1 MQRERSLSG
10 SLQSHDLIGHETVDE
25 VERELVHRQ
34 FRVEQ
39 SLALVLVG
47 TRERSHLL
55 VVLSDDGIDIVRSV
69 LLRHIDHL
77 GPHVAH
83 GCVLVDEVVDRHVAR
98 DGEVA
103 LRLHDVVVAVE
114 RARDLG
120 REGQHR
126 QHLVQFKLVHGE
138 GDVLQHRCV
147 SVVGVELHT
156 RSVAGAQ
163 DHLGRN
169 ATVLSQIDIVVLVHV
184 KRLVAENRR
193 RRGDVEF
200 HAVALHGRAQS
211 QVQSRLS
218 LLVLDD
224 GMGDESFLEERSVDQ
239 SAIRITVAWPVVHRQ
254 VVVERASVALQVD
267 VEHVD
272 RHAALADQRI
282 DAHKSV
288 DARLG
293 R

>member
-1 MQRERSLSG
+1 MSSWSRGPCSERSLSG
-10 SLQSHDLIGHETVDE
+10 SLQSYDLIGHETVDE

-83 GCVLVDEVVDRHVAR
+83 GRVLIDEVMDRHVAR

-120 REGQHR
+120 CEGQHR
-126 QHLVQFKLVHGE
+126 QHLLQFKLVHGE
-138 GDVLQHRCV
+138 GDILQHRRV
-147 SVVGVELHT
+147 GVVG
-156 RSVAGAQ
+156 
-163 DHLGRN
+163 
-169 ATVLSQIDIVVLVHV
+169 
-184 KRLVAENRR
+184 
-193 RRGDVEF
+193 
-200 HAVALHGRAQS
+200 
-211 QVQSRLS
+211 
-218 LLVLDD
+218 
-224 GMGDESFLEERSVDQ
+224 
-239 SAIRITVAWPVVHRQ
+239 
-254 VVVERASVALQVD
+254 
-267 VEHVD
+267 
-272 RHAALADQRI
+272 
-282 DAHKSV
+282 
-288 DARLG
+288 
-293 R
+293 